1 MPIMIKCD
9 KVFTA
14 AFVLGSLMLI
24 ATTSNGVS
32 DKFEVKAADNCDATS
47 TCQNTDLGGSNQN
60 NNCVNSSRC
69 VNEGTSSNQ
78 TTTVLI
84 DLFE

>member
-60 NNCVNSSRC
+60 NNCVYSSR
-69 VNEGTSSNQ
+69 VGTSSNQ